1 MGATAESK
9 GAVAGGA
16 RSPRARDPDKRG
28 VEAAWAEDVA
38 DEVAPTAG
46 VEVAVEIDDDDDD
59 VDEAVV
65 GLDAGFSGAA
75 GFEVTVTALLVV
87 CFTGWGAA
95 G

>member
-1 MGATAESK
+1 M
-9 GAVAGGA
+9 
-16 RSPRARDPDKRG
+16 

-46 VEVAVEIDDDDDD
+46 VEVAEVAVEVAVEIDDDDDEE
-59 VDEAVV
+59 VF

-75 GFEVTVTALLVV
+75 SFEVAVTALLVV
-87 CFTGWGAA
+87 CSIGWGAA